1 MNRLNQ
7 LVYVRFAPGDLICE
21 EGQMPVYL
29 DEIRNEKFR
38 ITADLR
44 NIDQQSASASWDAN
58 ARALRQYQMQT
69 VAMLDVLQL
78 FRQQAAKSLHVF
90 YGEVSCVLLDI
101 LIALEQH
108 FPEYLARDIYMPEAY
123 ARHVVTQLEPR
134 VRALEKQ
141 LLDKKADRELVRLI
155 FAPLRQPA
163 GQLTFGTIMYYRRLV
178 QDLQTQQPLRHM
190 TVNERIHHILYAY
203 NFNSPELF
211 RYTTRMLRRK
221 VSQLRTLQEK
231 KALLIWYGK
240 ELKNMPA
247 NEYALHHGKGSI
259 RGQLQEWIKEEK
271 LFLHT
276 LFTTWSS

>member
-38 ITADLR
+38 ITAALR
-44 NIDQQSASASWDAN
+44 NIDQQSAGTSWDAN

-78 FRQQAAKSLHVF
+78 FRQQAAQSLHGF
-90 YGEVSCVLLDI
+90 YGEVSGVLLDI

-123 ARHVVTQLEPR
+123 ASLVLAQLEPR
-134 VRALEKQ
+134 VRALEKH

-155 FAPLRQPA
+155 FAPLRQPCD
-163 GQLTFGTIMYYRRLV
+163 QLTFGMVMYFRRLV
-178 QDLQTQQPLRHM
+178 QQLQSEEPQRHM
-190 TVNERIHHILYAY
+190 TVSERVHHILYVY

-211 RYTTRMLRRK
+211 RYTTRMLRQK

-247 NEYALHHGKGSI
+247 NEYALHNGKGSI

-276 LFTTWSS
+276 LFTTWNS

>member
-7 LVYVRFAPGDLICE
+7 LVYVRLAPGDLICE

-29 DEIRNEKFR
+29 EEIRNEKFR

-44 NIDQQSASASWDAN
+44 EIDLRSAPGCWDVN

-78 FRQQAAKSLHVF
+78 FRQQAARSLHDF
-90 YGEVSCVLLDI
+90 YGEVARVLLDI

-108 FPEYLARDIYMPEAY
+108 FPEYLARDIYMPDAY
-123 ARHVVTQLEPR
+123 AQHVITQLEPR
-134 VRALEKQ
+134 VRAVEKQ

-155 FAPLRQPA
+155 FHPLRQQGAP
-163 GQLTFGTIMYYRRLV
+163 LTFGAAMFYRRLL
-178 QDLQTQQPLRHM
+178 QDLQTQETLPHLSID
-190 TVNERIHHILYAY
+190 ERIHYILYAY

-211 RYTTRMLRRK
+211 RYTTGMLRQK
-221 VSQLRTLQEK
+221 VAQLRTLQEK

-247 NEYALHHGKGSI
+247 NEYALYHGKGSI
-259 RGQLQEWIKEEK
+259 RGQLQDWIKEEK

-276 LFTTWSS
+276 LFTTWNS

>member
-44 NIDQQSASASWDAN
+44 EIDQRSAPGGWDVK
-58 ARALRQYQMQT
+58 ARALRQYQMQI
-69 VAMLDVLQL
+69 VAMLDALQQ
-78 FRQQAAKSLHVF
+78 FRRQAAQSLHDF

-108 FPEYLARDIYMPEAY
+108 FPEYLARDIFMPDAY
-123 ARHVVTQLEPR
+123 AHHVVTQLEPR
-134 VRALEKQ
+134 VRETEKQ
-141 LLDKKADRELVRLI
+141 LLDKKADRRLVSLI
-155 FAPLRQPA
+155 FRPLRQAEAP
-163 GQLTFGTIMYYRRLV
+163 LTFGAVLFYRRLL
-178 QDLQTQQPLRHM
+178 QDLQTQDTLPHLSID
-190 TVNERIHHILYAY
+190 ERIHYILYAY

-211 RYTTRMLRRK
+211 RYTTGMLRQK
-221 VSQLRTLQEK
+221 VAQLRTLQEK

-247 NEYALHHGKGSI
+247 NEYALYHGKGSI
-259 RGQLQEWIKEEK
+259 RGQLQDWIREEK

-276 LFTTWSS
+276 LFTTWNS